1 MPSGKSTGS
10 FPLDLKLNHSLDM
23 ARNMSY
29 VIISLYGDIIKMQ
42 ELAKIL
48 KAIGDRNR
56 FRIVKMLE
64 KKPLCVCE
72 IKKVLGLAQSSVSKH
87 LKILKG
93 SGLVS
98 DEQDG
103 FWTNYRLNTKKGG
116 RIAEI
121 LSLVKGWGNDNPVII
136 SDREKAWA
144 ADRLELC
151 CNGNGTKIKS
161 EKPKVKNKKAFCL
174 KEKPDQ
180 NKNKKDLAG
189 LDASSWL
196 GVL

>member
-1 MPSGKSTGS
+1 ME
-10 FPLDLKLNHSLDM
+10 
-23 ARNMSY
+23 
-29 VIISLYGDIIKMQ
+29 

-93 SGLVS
+93 SGLIS

-103 FWTNYRLNTKKGG
+103 FWTNYCLSTKKDG

-121 LSLVKGWGNDNPVII
+121 LFLVKGWGNDNPVII
-136 SDREKAWA
+136 SDRGKAGT

-151 CNGNGTKIKS
+151 CDGTGS
-161 EKPKVKNKKAFCL
+161 KVKNEKL
-174 KEKPDQ
+174 KM
-180 NKNKKDLAG
+180 KNKKDPCFEEMSDQNKKIKHLSE

>member
-1 MPSGKSTGS
+1 MPSGKSTVS
-10 FPLDLKLNHSLDM
+10 FPLDFDPNHFLDT
-23 ARNMSY
+23 AREMSY
-29 VIISLYGDIIKMQ
+29 IIISLFGDIIKMQ

-48 KAIGDRNR
+48 KALGDRNR

-64 KKPLCVCE
+64 SHPLCVCE
-72 IKKVLGLAQSSVSKH
+72 IRKVLGLAQSSVSKH

-93 SGLVS
+93 AGLIS

-103 FWTNYRLNTKKGG
+103 FWTNYRLNTKKGS

-121 LSLVKGWGNDNPVII
+121 LSFVKGWENDNSVIV
-136 SDREKAWA
+136 SDRGKAGA

-151 CNGNGTKIKS
+151 CDRTG
-161 EKPKVKNKKAFCL
+161 PKVKNKKDPCL
-174 KEKPDQ
+174 EEMSDQ
-180 NKNKKDLAG
+180 SKKIKLLSE